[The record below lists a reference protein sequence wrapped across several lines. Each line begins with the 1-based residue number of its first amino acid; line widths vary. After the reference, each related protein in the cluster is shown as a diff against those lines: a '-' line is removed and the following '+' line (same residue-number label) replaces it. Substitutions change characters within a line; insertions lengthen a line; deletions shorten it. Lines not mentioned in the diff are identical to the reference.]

1 MLDRDGA
8 YKRVTSV
15 EDSVKDSKSQNQ
27 ALSSASEV
35 AMASQRVSNLF
46 WSAVMK
52 SAIWAL
58 LLANGAFMVTQ
69 AHYSTDPALSTLLYV
84 WQHEKVEK
92 KKSFF

>member
-1 MLDRDGA
+1 MLDGDGA

-69 AHYSTDPALSTLLYV
+69 AHYSVGSCSIDSIVRLAT
-84 WQHEKVEK
+84 
-92 KKSFF
+92 